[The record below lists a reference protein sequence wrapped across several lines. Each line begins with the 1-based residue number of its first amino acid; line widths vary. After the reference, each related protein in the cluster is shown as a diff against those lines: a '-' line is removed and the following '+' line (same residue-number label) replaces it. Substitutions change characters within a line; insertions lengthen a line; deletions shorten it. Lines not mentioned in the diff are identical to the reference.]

1 MRDAILTVVRTSL
14 ASVELK
20 LSKMIGDN
28 FEETR
33 VHYEIHA
40 FALNVFIEKFGAY
53 IDSQKEEVVKRN
65 YSKLCAQSA
74 NHVRELEDVFNWND
88 YNEKLV
94 AAFNSKK

>member
-1 MRDAILTVVRTSL
+1 MKDAILTVARTSL
-14 ASVELK
+14 ASVELM

-28 FEETR
+28 YKETR

-65 YSKLCAQSA
+65 YNKLCMQSA
-74 NHVRELEDVFNWND
+74 NHVRDLEDVVNWSD

-94 AAFNSKK
+94 AAFNKSK